1 MKNLT
6 ATFLIASA
14 LSLIGACGQEGQ
26 EDSFEFT
33 EEAGTDESA
42 IMAVEGM
49 GMDDGNSCDVNYPP
63 AGSSMKK
70 GTYEDGTVL
79 STRLLNTRGEPSCL
93 EASYTCSNGSW
104 SISTSRKYC

>member
-6 ATFLIASA
+6 ATFLVASA

-42 IMAVEGM
+42 IMAVEEPEN
-49 GMDDGNSCDVNYPP
+49 DLVPYPIDIEYKCHKHFDGSATWCEVWYKFPHVANEWKNCFNVPNP
-63 AGSSMKK
+63 G
-70 GTYEDGTVL
+70 
-79 STRLLNTRGEPSCL
+79 
-93 EASYTCSNGSW
+93 NGPLAC
-104 SISTSRKYC
+104 R